1 MSGKALMELDPQE
14 TRELLGTARVGHLAY
29 HSSRGLDIAPVNYS
43 LGEDVIYI
51 RTVVEGTLAALARDH
66 QEVAFL
72 VTYFDR
78 LSQTGWSVK
87 VRGTVTGV
95 DEDVEVPDFEPKPW
109 PGMPSTV
116 LLRLPIEEITGRRV
130 T

>member
-51 RTVVEGTLAALARDH
+51 RTVVEGTLAALATDH

-87 VRGTVTGV
+87 VRGTVGGV
-95 DEDVEVPDFEPKPW
+95 DEGVEVPDFEPKPW
-109 PGMPSTV
+109 PGMPRTV